1 MVRAYFKKLFR
12 CFSHSE
18 MAILGNIYDE
28 QYGGRKQQDW
38 VLISQ
43 RAFATYAGITIN
55 GVAKALDK
63 LVAVQAVEKRKAGR
77 ENEYRVVMENW
88 ESIVPREARKLERT
102 LQLVPEPTDDGEA
115 EVEDDQQAALKV
127 MPSKEALII
136 LPGEKSPRPLSEVC
150 PGAASGRCELA
161 KKLEEAKS
169 GRNVPEN
176 VKKVEK
182 IPTLEYGYSEAKATP
197 LPKAQDAGLYRQFEA
212 LLKTNLASK
221 GVAVPDT
228 IAKLQYSRLEAA
240 AVPLSIFEVNFRR
253 SLKKFE
259 KPGFL
264 SFIVDDAIL
273 AHQQASEFA
282 RQREV
287 SPTPWTSGQL
297 RKQLLELE
305 SQIASNKAFRPVAV
319 MLGAIAAQA
328 DELMDDFPALEESFT
343 KASCKLIEIAEE
355 VMTHKQ
361 RDELESMVERAS
373 FQYRAKLTQSEYS
386 LVRQKFRK
394 RFTAKVLDLPSLDWT
409 ELV

>member
-1 MVRAYFKKLFR
+1 
-12 CFSHSE
+12 
-18 MAILGNIYDE
+18 
-28 QYGGRKQQDW
+28 
-38 VLISQ
+38 
-43 RAFATYAGITIN
+43 
-55 GVAKALDK
+55 
-63 LVAVQAVEKRKAGR
+63 
-77 ENEYRVVMENW
+77 
-88 ESIVPREARKLERT
+88 
-102 LQLVPEPTDDGEA
+102 
-115 EVEDDQQAALKV
+115 
-127 MPSKEALII
+127 
-136 LPGEKSPRPLSEVC
+136 
-150 PGAASGRCELA
+150 
-161 KKLEEAKS
+161 
-169 GRNVPEN
+169 
-176 VKKVEK
+176 
-182 IPTLEYGYSEAKATP
+182 
-197 LPKAQDAGLYRQFEA
+197 
-212 LLKTNLASK
+212 
-221 GVAVPDT
+221 
-228 IAKLQYSRLEAA
+228 
-240 AVPLSIFEVNFRR
+240 
-253 SLKKFE
+253 
-259 KPGFL
+259 
-264 SFIVDDAIL
+264 VDDAIL